1 MAGIPDLP
9 EMERPTGWDRD
20 LDLLS
25 FFEHVDLGNPY
36 CLAAISNLQGE
47 MAKHGLLS
55 RDTEWFHTWSQG
67 GKR

>member
-1 MAGIPDLP
+1 MEGIPDLP

-20 LDLLS
+20 LELLP

-55 RDTEWFHTWSQG
+55 RDSEWFHTWSQG

>member
-9 EMERPTGWDRD
+9 EMEGPTRWRRD
-20 LDLLS
+20 LELLP

-36 CLAAISNLQGE
+36 CLAAISALQGE
-47 MAKHGLLS
+47 MRRHGLLS
-55 RDTEWFHTWSQG
+55 RDSEWFQTWSQG